1 MNQSAPYRGML
12 MDDSQATS
20 HVARADDT
28 LDMHVYR
35 PKRTTCL
42 RCGDAFD
49 SYDPRYNRRCASC
62 AKSIQGQ
69 DDRYNY

>member
-1 MNQSAPYRGML
+1 MKCSTYYTDHSEAPGTTHIP
-12 MDDSQATS
+12 Q
-20 HVARADDT
+20 ADDT
-28 LDMHVYR
+28 LDMQVYR

-49 SYDPRYNRRCASC
+49 SYDPRYNRRCAPC

>member
-1 MNQSAPYRGML
+1 MN
-12 MDDSQATS
+12 DSPFFGRP
-20 HVARADDT
+20 VASEGRTRTEVSPADDV

-49 SYDPRYNRRCASC
+49 SYDPRYNRRCAGC
-62 AKSIQGQ
+62 AKNIQGH

>member
-1 MNQSAPYRGML
+1 MNGFSFCRDHTAMQRTTPLSQSE
-12 MDDSQATS
+12 
-20 HVARADDT
+20 DT
-28 LDMHVYR
+28 LVMQVYR

-49 SYDPRYNRRCASC
+49 SYDPRYNRRCAAC

-69 DDRYNY
+69 EDRYNY